1 MTKKKNAVIIVLIL
15 LLVVVGGYVALDL
28 FNTYQS
34 EQQLSVYQQ
43 GAVAGY
49 EQAIVPVIQQ
59 ASSCQQVPL
68 YVGNQSVNIV
78 AVDCLRS

>member
-1 MTKKKNAVIIVLIL
+1 MTKKKNVVIIVLIL
-15 LLVVVGGYVALDL
+15 LLIVVGGYIVLDV
-28 FNTYQS
+28 FNRYQS

-49 EQAIVPVIQQ
+49 EQAIVQVIQQ

-68 YVGNQSVNIV
+68 YVGNQSINIV
-78 AVDCLRS
+78 AV